1 MRLNTISRQM
11 NEMIEKIN
19 SIKKIQSLPLIDQI
33 NSFICKIK
41 DIQKQNF
48 IVSFRKIGNWGVSYV
63 RNIFRIF
70 ISLMVTCLMLVK
82 IRGVKKN

>member
-19 SIKKIQSLPLIDQI
+19 SIKKIQSLPLTEQI
-33 NSFICKIK
+33 NSYICRIR

-48 IVSFRKIGNWGVSYV
+48 IVSFKTLNKYQVIYQFFSKKNRKIQRIKVS
-63 RNIFRIF
+63 
-70 ISLMVTCLMLVK
+70 
-82 IRGVKKN
+82 

>member
-19 SIKKIQSLPLIDQI
+19 SIKKIQSLPLTEQI
-33 NSFICKIK
+33 NSYICRIR

-48 IVSFRKIGNWGVSYV
+48 IVSFKTLNKYQVIYQFFSKKKIEKS
-63 RNIFRIF
+63 
-70 ISLMVTCLMLVK
+70 K
-82 IRGVKKN
+82 E

>member
-48 IVSFRKIGNWGVSYV
+48 IVSFRKIGN
-63 RNIFRIF
+63 
-70 ISLMVTCLMLVK
+70 
-82 IRGVKKN
+82 

>member
-33 NSFICKIK
+33 NSYFCKIK

-48 IVSFRKIGNWGVSYV
+48 IVSLKK
-63 RNIFRIF
+63 
-70 ISLMVTCLMLVK
+70 ISLTL
-82 IRGVKKN
+82 II

>member
-19 SIKKIQSLPLIDQI
+19 SIKKIQSLPLTEQI
-33 NSFICKIK
+33 NYYICRIR

-48 IVSFRKIGNWGVSYV
+48 IVSFKTLNKYQVIYQFFSKKKIEKS
-63 RNIFRIF
+63 
-70 ISLMVTCLMLVK
+70 K
-82 IRGVKKN
+82 E